1 MRYYVISFEATCDGG
16 KQCRPFSFQGSIKH
30 PRMLTPLG
38 LRRVLNK
45 TIHRYD
51 KVSGINWLTHMSV
64 SN

>member
-1 MRYYVISFEATCDGG
+1 MRYYVINFEATYIGHDR
-16 KQCRPFSFQGSIKH
+16 QLWSFQGSIKH
-30 PRMLTPLG
+30 PRMLTALG

-51 KVSGINWLTHMSV
+51 KVSGINWINHMSV